1 MKNIEPIDIW
11 TEKGTKT
18 AKYLSSRIID
28 DNMESSATF
37 YWQLFDEKIDEE
49 GNPQPDQSIRQGNVN
64 MNPEQY
70 EAWDNSNEEGYIF
83 VANQINVTLV

>member
-1 MKNIEPIDIW
+1 MKNIEPIEVW
-11 TEKGTKT
+11 TEKGVKT

-49 GNPQPDQSIRQGNVN
+49 ENAQPNESIRQGNVS
-64 MNPEQY
+64 MSPEQY
-70 EAWDNSNEEGYIF
+70 EEWDNSNEEGYIF
-83 VANQINVTLV
+83 VANQINVTII

>member
-1 MKNIEPIDIW
+1 MKNIEPFEVW
-11 TEKGTKT
+11 TEKGVKI

-37 YWQLFDEKIDEE
+37 YWQLFDENIDEE
-49 GNPQPDQSIRQGNVN
+49 GNPHPNESIRQGDVD

-70 EAWDNSNEEGYIF
+70 EEWDNSNDYAFEYI
-83 VANQINVTLV
+83 ATQINVTII